1 MYTNSISRIASEYS
15 IASVPPA
22 RVSRFDFQQ
31 GSLYISTHFRIF
43 LITVQQG
50 MPSTSDF
57 RPGLVIKYNNE
68 LWTIIEFQHVNPG
81 NWRAFVRT
89 KLKNLKS
96 GKVIENRFRAGESI
110 DTIRIERKE
119 FQFLFRDGTGYV
131 FMDKQNYE
139 QLSVSGEQLGEG
151 AKFLKDGESVDIL
164 FNGHD
169 ITGIEL
175 PITVE
180 LKVTETVPGV
190 RGDSANAG
198 TKPATV
204 ETGATVNVPLF
215 LNEGDVVKIDTRTGE
230 YIERVKA

>member
-1 MYTNSISRIASEYS
+1 MS
-15 IASVPPA
+15 
-22 RVSRFDFQQ
+22 
-31 GSLYISTHFRIF
+31 
-43 LITVQQG
+43 
-50 MPSTSDF
+50 STSDF

-68 LWTIIEFQHVNPG
+68 LWTVIEFQHVNPG

-119 FQFLFRDGTGYV
+119 FQFLYRDGTGYV
-131 FMDKQNYE
+131 FMDKLNYE

>member
-1 MYTNSISRIASEYS
+1 
-15 IASVPPA
+15 
-22 RVSRFDFQQ
+22 
-31 GSLYISTHFRIF
+31 
-43 LITVQQG
+43 

-89 KLKNLKS
+89 KLKNIKS

-119 FQFLFRDGTGYV
+119 FQFLYRDGTGYV
-131 FMDKQNYE
+131 FMDKENYE
-139 QLSVSGEQLGEG
+139 QMSVQGEQVGEG

-164 FNGHD
+164 FNGTD

-190 RGDSANAG
+190 RGDSANSG

-215 LNEGDVVKIDTRTGE
+215 INEGDFVKIDTRTGD

>member
-1 MYTNSISRIASEYS
+1 
-15 IASVPPA
+15 
-22 RVSRFDFQQ
+22 
-31 GSLYISTHFRIF
+31 
-43 LITVQQG
+43 

-119 FQFLFRDGTGYV
+119 FQFLYRDGTGYV
-131 FMDKQNYE
+131 FMDKGDYE
-139 QLSVSGEQLGEG
+139 QMSVSGEQVGEG

-164 FNGHD
+164 FNGSD
-169 ITGIEL
+169 ITGIEI

-180 LKVTETVPGV
+180 LKVTDTVPGV

-204 ETGATVNVPLF
+204 ETGAAVNVPLF
-215 LNEGDVVKIDTRTGE
+215 INEGDVVKIDTRTGE

>member
-1 MYTNSISRIASEYS
+1 
-15 IASVPPA
+15 
-22 RVSRFDFQQ
+22 
-31 GSLYISTHFRIF
+31 
-43 LITVQQG
+43 

-68 LWTIIEFQHVNPG
+68 LRTIIEFQHVNPG

-89 KLKNLKS
+89 KLKNIKS

-119 FQFLFRDGTGYV
+119 FQFLYRDGTGYV
-131 FMDKQNYE
+131 FMDKTDYE
-139 QLSVSGEQLGEG
+139 QMSVQGGQVGEG

-164 FNGHD
+164 FNGND

-190 RGDSANAG
+190 RGDSANSG

-215 LNEGDVVKIDTRTGE
+215 INEGDVVKIDTRTGD

>member
-1 MYTNSISRIASEYS
+1 
-15 IASVPPA
+15 
-22 RVSRFDFQQ
+22 
-31 GSLYISTHFRIF
+31 
-43 LITVQQG
+43 

-68 LWTIIEFQHVNPG
+68 LWTVTEFQHVNPG

-89 KLKNLKS
+89 RLKNLKS
-96 GKVIENRFRAGESI
+96 GKVIENRFRAGEAI
-110 DTIRIERKE
+110 EIIKIERKE
-119 FQFLFRDGTGYV
+119 YQFLYRDGTGYV
-131 FMDKQNYE
+131 FMDKETYDQM
-139 QLSVSGEQLGEG
+139 SVEEGVIGEG
-151 AKFLKDGESVDIL
+151 AHFLKDGESVDIL
-164 FNGHD
+164 VNGSD

-190 RGDSANAG
+190 KGDSANPG

-215 LNEGDVVKIDTRTGE
+215 INEGDVVKIDTRTGG
-230 YIERVKA
+230 YIERVKV